1 MDFFVSNRNKQ
12 GVILLIIFSIIIV
25 FIPRITAKIW
35 DTKVYEFNEEIRSL
49 PSGKQFGFKRKKFYS
64 ASNNWQSQKFDKFK
78 IPERK
83 FDPNT
88 YTKQQWM
95 ALGLSDKQSAVVLK
109 FTNRG
114 VYKLEDIERI
124 FVIPEALFLK
134 IKDSLYFPS
143 KPNLA
148 FERKSLLKVNI
159 NNATIEEL
167 EKLPGIGQYT
177 AEKIVNFR
185 DKLGGFHSKEQL
197 LEVYNFK
204 LETYDQVT
212 PLIIVDDQYKKLNI
226 NAATFDELNNHP
238 YISKNAANS
247 IVKLRNQK
255 GTFTKLEEL
264 LDSKIISEELF
275 FKIKPYLTL

>member
-1 MDFFVSNRNKQ
+1 
-12 GVILLIIFSIIIV
+12 
-25 FIPRITAKIW
+25 
-35 DTKVYEFNEEIRSL
+35 
-49 PSGKQFGFKRKKFYS
+49 
-64 ASNNWQSQKFDKFK
+64 
-78 IPERK
+78 
-83 FDPNT
+83 
-88 YTKQQWM
+88 
-95 ALGLSDKQSAVVLK
+95 
-109 FTNRG
+109 
-114 VYKLEDIERI
+114 
-124 FVIPEALFLK
+124 VIPEALFLK

-148 FERKSLLKVNI
+148 FERKSLLKLNI

-226 NAATFDELNNHP
+226 NAATYDELNNHP
-238 YISKNAANS
+238 YISKNVANS
-247 IVKLRNQK
+247 IIKLRNQK